1 MSGISR
7 LIAKELSA
15 ALGITD
21 NPKFNPMFK
30 QTDEVLS
37 DVADPNDPTVARF
50 YSPLESAIE
59 NAPIGKEGTRGENVE
74 AFVRKR
80 APKVSKAE
88 MEFRG
93 LGLASDELYTA
104 DTAKEGLTSLNVKAV
119 KRDPLYRMAQRQSD
133 LEDAEVGYTELS
145 LEADENLGFMTHFG
159 ESNIAHTRYS
169 FRQSKKEGLDN
180 VRFDE
185 DPDYILIE
193 ELQSDPLQNV
203 VDDMASVDKG
213 LRGEIDSKISNYLD
227 EATAVIEDFGTGFA
241 DTRIK
246 QVKDYIY
253 EVVIPTR
260 LNKELTSEER
270 ADIFKSAASKLGVPE
285 SKVWGGTG
293 SLSRVIDNVLG
304 QELAEDS
311 SLLDDI
317 ADGVY
322 MDVEKYIGEVQSKVA
337 KKDLPVT
344 RITDTIRMSLQAI
357 ISDAKS
363 KGINEIVLPPVE
375 KLAEKRFS
383 KADVS
388 SKIAKGSAFHNT
400 YVAAYEKVLKQLKGE
415 LGDQIKIG
423 KKPLK
428 YRAEDWSVMDKKY
441 ETKQGTLLDI
451 SNLTV
456 DPTTTK
462 LRFNKGGLVE
472 RPE

>member
-7 LIAKELSA
+7 LLAKELSA

-50 YSPLESAIE
+50 YSPLEGAIE

-93 LGLASDELYTA
+93 LGLEPAELYTA
-104 DTAKEGLTSLNVKAV
+104 ESAKEGLAGLNVKAV
-119 KRDPLYRMAQRQSD
+119 KKDKTYRLAQRQSD
-133 LEDAEVGYTELS
+133 LDDPELDYTELS
-145 LEADENLGFMTHFG
+145 LDADEGLGLTTHMG
-159 ESNIAHTRYS
+159 ESSLAHTRYS
-169 FRQSKKEGLDN
+169 
-180 VRFDE
+180 VRSN
-185 DPDYILIE
+185 PDGDYLLIE
-193 ELQSDPLQNV
+193 ELQSDPLQNA
-203 VDDMASVDKG
+203 VDDFSKFSKEAEEEFTKKYQTA
-213 LRGEIDSKISNYLD
+213 IDELTD
-227 EATAVIEDFGTGFA
+227 EAEFAGEDISKAISSF
-241 DTRIK
+241 K
-246 QVKDYIY
+246 SYIY
-253 EVVIPTR
+253 GTVIPTFKSKASKEDR
-260 LNKELTSEER
+260 REIFRAAAEDMKLLNKVNIR
-270 ADIFKSAASKLGVPE
+270 D
-285 SKVWGGTG
+285 TG
-293 SLSRVIDNVLG
+293 SVSNVLKG
-304 QELAEDS
+304 LVESDLLFTEGTDAIEDLAS
-311 SLLDDI
+311 NV
-317 ADGVY
+317 GVRVD
-322 MDVEKYIGEVQSKVA
+322 MDMENLATKYYTTVD
-337 KKDLPVT
+337 KKNLPVS

-357 ISDAKS
+357 IADAKA
-363 KGINEIVLPPVE
+363 KGIDEIVLPPVE

-383 KADVS
+383 KEDVP
-388 SKIAKGSAFHNT
+388 SKIAKGSAFYNT
-400 YVAAYEKVLKQLKGE
+400 YVAAYENVLKQLKAE
-415 LGDQIKIG
+415 LGDQVKIG

-428 YRAEDWSVMDKKY
+428 YRAEGYALFDPKF

-472 RPE
+472 RPER

>member
-7 LIAKELSA
+7 LLAKELAS

-37 DVADPNDPTVARF
+37 DVADPDDPTVARF

-93 LGLASDELYTA
+93 LGLPAEEKIT
-104 DTAKEGLTSLNVKAV
+104 TEGALESLSPLEVKAV
-119 KRDPLYRMAQRQSD
+119 KRDKRYRLDQRQSD
-133 LEDAEVGYTELS
+133 LDDPEVDYVELNLETAEDMGLTTHMGGSS
-145 LEADENLGFMTHFG
+145 L
-159 ESNIAHTRYS
+159 AHTRYS
-169 FRQSKKEGLDN
+169 
-180 VRFDE
+180 VR
-185 DPDYILIE
+185 DPDSPYILIE
-193 ELQSDPLQNV
+193 ELQSDPIQNL
-203 VDDMASVDKG
+203 VDDLPTYNKQEKAKLEEDLSISF
-213 LRGEIDSKISNYLD
+213 GEAEDL
-227 EATAVIEDFGTGFA
+227 IELEGSGFA
-241 DTRIK
+241 DGPIGK
-246 QVKDYIY
+246 LKSYIND
-253 EVVIPTR
+253 VIIPTR
-260 LNKELTSEER
+260 LNPKLSTEEKVS
-270 ADIFKSAASKLGVPE
+270 IFKSSLKDLGLPE
-285 SKVWGGTG
+285 STYVSDTG
-293 SLSRVIDNVLG
+293 SIQSIAFDLFSREFDDPYYVNVALG
-304 QELAEDS
+304 DISTA
-311 SLLDDI
+311 LDYDL
-317 ADGVY
+317 
-322 MDVEKYIGEVQSKVA
+322 ESYIGNMKTVVT
-337 KKDLPVT
+337 KDKLPVS

-357 ISDAKS
+357 IADAKA

-375 KLAEKRFS
+375 KLAEKRFA
-383 KADVS
+383 KEDVP
-388 SKIAKGSAFHNT
+388 SKIAKGSAFYNT
-400 YVAAYEKVLKQLKGE
+400 YVAAYEKVLKQLKAE
-415 LGDQIKIG
+415 LGDQVKIG

-428 YRAEDWSVMDKKY
+428 YRAEGYAIFDKKF

>member
-7 LIAKELSA
+7 LLAKELSA

-93 LGLASDELYTA
+93 LGLSPSETYTA
-104 DTAKEGLTSLNVKAV
+104 EGAKESLGALDVKAV
-119 KRDPLYRMAQRQSD
+119 RKDGMYRVSQRQSD
-133 LEDAEVGYTELS
+133 LDDAELSYNEVS
-145 LEADENLGFMTHFG
+145 LETDEGLGLTTHMG
-159 ESNIAHTRYS
+159 ESSLAHTRYS
-169 FRQSKKEGLDN
+169 ERSN
-180 VRFDE
+180 
-185 DPDYILIE
+185 PDGNYFLIE
-193 ELQSDPLQNV
+193 ELQSDPLQNA
-203 VDDMASVDKG
+203 VDDFTKFSKEAEDEFTKKYQTA
-213 LRGEIDSKISNYLD
+213 IDELTD
-227 EATAVIEDFGTGFA
+227 EAEFTGEDISTAISAFKSYVY
-241 DTRIK
+241 DT
-246 QVKDYIY
+246 
-253 EVVIPTR
+253 VIPT
-260 LNKELTSEER
+260 
-270 ADIFKSAASKLGVPE
+270 FKSKASIEDRRKIFSTAAEDMKIADRVTID
-285 SKVWGGTG
+285 GTG
-293 SLSRVIDNVLG
+293 SVGKVLKNLVELDLLFTEGTDAVEALASNVGTRVDMDMEN
-304 QELAEDS
+304 LAN
-311 SLLDDI
+311 
-317 ADGVY
+317 
-322 MDVEKYIGEVQSKVA
+322 KYYRTVDR
-337 KKDLPVT
+337 KKLPVS

-357 ISDAKS
+357 IADAKA

-375 KLAEKRFS
+375 KLAEKRFN

-400 YVAAYEKVLKQLKGE
+400 YVAAYEKVLKQLKDE